1 MGRKLLA
8 LEKDLGS
15 KELLARASYIR
26 STAHEHTADHL
37 LRKLKG
43 ENVRPGEFSRLRIRK
58 GRGTKRL
65 IIECEH
71 AGFLFRYRRQ
81 MGADE
86 TMRTVLY
93 PFLDAM
99 RRGAGR

>member
-1 MGRKLLA
+1 VGRKLLA

-26 STAHEHTADHL
+26 YTAREHTADHL

-43 ENVRPGEFSRLRIRK
+43 ENVRPGDFSRLRIRK

-65 IIECEH
+65 IIECDH
-71 AGFLFRYRRQ
+71 AEFLFTIVARWKPHLCRE
-81 MGADE
+81 E
-86 TMRTVLY
+86 TYSQLRS
-93 PFLDAM
+93 
-99 RRGAGR
+99 R